1 MFLFKVK
8 EDFLPP
14 NFYRCDVRVGDSRH
28 LLFASDDQLA
38 TPKKAKRWYLDGT
51 FKVVREPFTSLFSIH
66 AFVRSGDCAKQLP
79 LVYVLMSSRRT
90 RDYVAVLKKLGRL
103 LQREV
108 NVVDFVVD
116 FEAALWNALRHVFED
131 AEIHGCSFHWGQAV
145 WRKVQEKGLSAEY
158 VSHRGAHRFIRKL
171 LCLPFL
177 PAEHIGPVFESMAD
191 LAPDRFDGLLAYI
204 RRTWIDNDMWPVHSW
219 SVFGL
224 SIRTN
229 NDVEGW
235 HRRLNGR
242 AGGTPPFYLLI

>member
-1 MFLFKVK
+1 MCGKISKHFSVSAVNTGNT
-8 EDFLPP
+8 E
-14 NFYRCDVRVGDSRH
+14 
-28 LLFASDDQLA
+28 
-38 TPKKAKRWYLDGT
+38 
-51 FKVVREPFTSLFSIH
+51 VVI
-66 AFVRSGDCAKQLP
+66 
-79 LVYVLMSSRRT
+79 
-90 RDYVAVLKKLGRL
+90 
-103 LQREV
+103 
-108 NVVDFVVD
+108 
-116 FEAALWNALRHVFED
+116 
-131 AEIHGCSFHWGQAV
+131 
-145 WRKVQEKGLSAEY
+145 QEKGLSAEY

-242 AGGTPPFYLLI
+242 AGGTPPFYLLIKLLYDEAQVAVRNSELISEGRLRRYQRKKYTYLQGQTHQLWDKYRNGELSSTGLLREFGNLYKPQE